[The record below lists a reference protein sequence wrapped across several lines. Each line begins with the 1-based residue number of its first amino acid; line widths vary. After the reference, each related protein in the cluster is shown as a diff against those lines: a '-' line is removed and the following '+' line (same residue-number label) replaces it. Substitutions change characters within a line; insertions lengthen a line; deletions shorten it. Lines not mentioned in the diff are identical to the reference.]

1 MIVQLVLKAWKELQ
15 SEMVAQSFKSC
26 ALTVTVDGSEDDEI
40 SCFKPDKPCSDG
52 RKRLSDQ
59 MCLLNDTSLD
69 QDPFQSP
76 TESDIEDAGNEM
88 LLIEDDV
95 DIC

>member
-1 MIVQLVLKAWKELQ
+1 MKYLINAPLNKRPLETIYLIY
-15 SEMVAQSFKSC
+15 
-26 ALTVTVDGSEDDEI
+26 TI
-40 SCFKPDKPCSDG
+40 SCFKPDKPCSSDG
-52 RKRLSDQ
+52 RKLLSDQ

-69 QDPFQSP
+69 HDPFQSP

-88 LLIEDDV
+88 LLIEDDDV